1 MIDAFTGVLMK
12 EMLQKAE
19 SYLKVASE
27 GIEKQDRIIVEEE
40 ECKEDISNTSNASI
54 KVLIFQ

>member
-19 SYLKVASE
+19 SYLKVALE